1 VSGFPVRLCDAKCL
15 VKWIFDGDPAESAF
29 RAKSPCP
36 VCDVGPAEESWK
48 RATAGA
54 DGGETGMRKPLVVVC
69 TAASAVLLAGA
80 IAATTAGADT
90 TPDRVAVLP
99 EVPGVP
105 DLPAFADD
113 PELPD
118 LPAQA
123 IPQQP
128 AQEDPAPQKPAQEP
142 PAQRPAPDDP
152 ADEPDIQP
160 DREQPDRSL
169 PDRKPPVRQRPAASA
184 NRDVTPGS
192 VSGSLNAPVQRQVLA
207 LVNENRRRGGCDG
220 LTLDRRLIVAANRHA
235 ADMARRGYFAHRSP
249 NGEGAGDRVED
260 AGYDW
265 SRYSENIARG
275 QDSPAE
281 VVNGWMNSP
290 GHRENIMDCRLHQ
303 MGVGLA
309 FDRENTAYWVQ
320 DFATPD
326 R

>member
-1 VSGFPVRLCDAKCL
+1 
-15 VKWIFDGDPAESAF
+15 
-29 RAKSPCP
+29 
-36 VCDVGPAEESWK
+36 
-48 RATAGA
+48 
-54 DGGETGMRKPLVVVC
+54 MRKPLVVVC

-80 IAATTAGADT
+80 IAATTAGAET
-90 TPDRVAVLP
+90 TPDGVAVLP

-105 DLPAFADD
+105 DLPAFADRPD
-113 PELPD
+113 LPG

-128 AQEDPAPQKPAQEP
+128 AQEAPAQHMPAQQKPAQQKPAQEP
-142 PAQRPAPDDP
+142 PAQLPPLDDP
-152 ADEPDIQP
+152 ADEPDGQQP
-160 DREQPDRSL
+160 DRGQPAREQ
-169 PDRKPPVRQRPAASA
+169 PDRKPPVQQRPAASA
-184 NRDVTPGS
+184 NRDVTRGS
-192 VSGSLNAPVQRQVLA
+192 VSGSVNAPVQRQVLA

-249 NGEGAGDRVED
+249 NGQGAGDRVED